1 MKIRALTN
9 EDAAYE
15 LSFHGDVITATTNK
29 VKKLIGAPNFDD
41 ADPSEKVQREWA
53 RELEDGTPFTI
64 YDWKEY
70 RVYGDTRTIT
80 LHIGARTKDDSAKVV
95 NVLKEL
101 GFKTDNVYK
110 KFMNVQVQIS

>member
-1 MKIRALTN
+1 MKISALTN
-9 EDAAYE
+9 EDAFYE

-29 VKKLIGAPNFDD
+29 VKKLIGALNFDD
-41 ADPSEKVQREWA
+41 ANPSEKVQKVWT
-53 RELEDGTPFTI
+53 RELEDGTPFII

-80 LHIGARTKDDSAKVV
+80 WHIGARTKDESAKVIK
-95 NVLKEL
+95 VLKEI

-110 KFMNVQVQIS
+110 KFMKDA